1 MSGISAQEILQ
12 QGHALLSQGRLA
24 DAETVLRH
32 GIGPGGTAQ
41 APVLHLLSLVL
52 RMQGKLDE
60 TRLLQER
67 LVEALPGNY
76 VYRFDLAETL
86 LLLGDFE
93 RGWREYDYRY
103 NLPHT
108 FRLERKVQRP
118 RWDYRPLDGRTILIH
133 DEQGYGD
140 SFQFLRLVPRV
151 KERGGRVIL
160 QVHPDLMSFA
170 KRMSGYD
177 ELLARGEAPPPFDL
191 HAELMSL
198 PLILGLKPSDLP
210 GPMPYLSVDPAR
222 LEKWRRRLASL
233 PRPLVATVWAGRPAH
248 LNDHNR
254 SMTLEQLAPLGA
266 AGVTFV
272 SIQKGPKSD
281 QAKTPP
287 PGLSMVSL
295 SDEIADF
302 DDTAA
307 ILSLVDLLISVD
319 SSPVHLAGA
328 LGRPAWVL
336 LPFIPDWRWLM
347 GRDDTPWYP
356 TVRLFRQQVRG
367 DWTSAIASMAQA
379 LTQWRQA
386 WGPAAAPVLPSSAQ
400 PAAPA
405 RAAASP
411 GGDLFQQGFAHLE
424 AGRFAEAEA
433 LFLQIVSRNSV
444 HAESL
449 HLLGVIAHQRGQY
462 DAALHWMGR
471 AISVQPL
478 DPRYH
483 TNRGCAFRRLGHLG
497 SAEACQREALRLL
510 PGFAEAH
517 HQLGV
522 TLREAGRP
530 AEATASFREALRLRP
545 DFPEARRD
553 LDTLT
558 GAAA

>member
-1 MSGISAQEILQ
+1 M
-12 QGHALLSQGRLA
+12 
-24 DAETVLRH
+24 
-32 GIGPGGTAQ
+32 
-41 APVLHLLSLVL
+41 
-52 RMQGKLDE
+52 
-60 TRLLQER
+60 

-118 RWDYRPLDGRTILIH
+118 RWDFRLLDGATILVH

-151 KERGGRVIL
+151 KERGGRVVL

-170 KRMSGYD
+170 RRMSGYD
-177 ELLARGEAPPPFDL
+177 ELLARGEPPPPFDL

-198 PLILGLKPSDLP
+198 PLILGLKLSELP
-210 GPMPYLSVDPAR
+210 GPMPYLAADPAR
-222 LEKWRRRLASL
+222 IEKWRKRLAGL
-233 PRPLVATVWAGRPAH
+233 PRPLVATVWAGRPTH

-254 SMTLEQLAPLGA
+254 SMPIEQLAPLGA

-287 PGLSMVSL
+287 PGLSMISL

-307 ILSLVDLLISVD
+307 ILSVVDLLISVD

-328 LGRPAWVL
+328 LGRPAWVM
-336 LPFIPDWRWLM
+336 LPFIPDWRWLL

-356 TVRLFRQQVRG
+356 TVRLFRQQQRG
-367 DWTSAIASMAQA
+367 DWSSVIGAMAQA

-386 WGPAAAPVLPSSAQ
+386 WGPAAAPMPAIV
-400 PAAPA
+400 AAPA
-405 RAAASP
+405 ALDP
-411 GGDLFQQGFAHLE
+411 FQQGFAYLE
-424 AGRFAEAEA
+424 AGRMDEAEQ
-433 LFLQIVSRNSV
+433 LFLQVVARNSV
-444 HAESL
+444 HAEAL

-462 DAALHWMGR
+462 EAAVHWMGR
-471 AISVQPL
+471 AITVQPL

-497 SAEACQREALRLL
+497 AAEACHREALRLV
-510 PGFAEAH
+510 PQFAEAH

-522 TLREAGRP
+522 ALREAGQ
-530 AEATASFREALRLRP
+530 ATEAADSFREALRLRP

-553 LDTLT
+553 LDRLV